1 MKILSI
7 LPVNFAPNPK
17 IHMIHVPP
25 TPPHVVLIHGA
36 FIGFQLCFLRHR
48 LVILVTACGT
58 EKAAQVMFVAL

>member
-48 LVILVTACGT
+48 LVILVTAKKKK
-58 EKAAQVMFVAL
+58 KAAQVMFVAL